1 MLADTGGLIVLIDK
15 GHELHAAA
23 VTLIS
28 QEQLLVPSSV
38 LPEFDYLVSKHFGAA
53 YARQFID
60 DMIAGYYD
68 YLSVELEDVTRASEL
83 MKTYSEAQIGFVD
96 ASVVALAERHQI
108 RRVLTTDRRHF
119 SMFRPK
125 GLEYLELLP

>member
-15 GHELHAAA
+15 GYELHAAA
-23 VTLIS
+23 VKLIS
-28 QEQLLVPSSV
+28 QEQLLVPNSV

-53 YARQFID
+53 YAQQFID

-68 YLSVELEDVTRASEL
+68 YLSIEFEDVTRASEL
-83 MKTYSEAQIGFVD
+83 MRTYSEAQIGFVD